1 MDVAVVM
8 QVVTPLL
15 AVVGIVWH
23 QQHSIDKL
31 RDDFNEALREQR
43 DATDKLPRRRSGPWA
58 ENGPASRATS
68 ASGMPTTTDG
78 TDPDGEPPD
87 LIR

>member
-1 MDVAVVM
+1 MDVVVVM

-43 DATDKLPRRRSGPWA
+43 DATDKLRDGVVDLGQRMARIEGHL
-58 ENGPASRATS
+58 GI
-68 ASGMPTTTDG
+68 GMPTTADG
-78 TDPDGEPPD
+78 TDADGEPPG

>member
-1 MDVAVVM
+1 MDAVVVM
-8 QVVTPLL
+8 QVVTPVL

-31 RDDFNEALREQR
+31 RDDFNAALKEQR
-43 DATDKLPRRRSGPWA
+43 DAIDKLRDVVVDLGQRMARIEGKL
-58 ENGPASRATS
+58 GID
-68 ASGMPTTTDG
+68 MPTTAYG
-78 TDPDGEPPD
+78 TDADGEPPG